1 MHYRTSIRLLV
12 VLFIFIMFI
21 IFCHYL
27 LEVSV
32 KNFVQDLFNVI
43 RFDMIKHAALIV
55 ISLENF
61 ITSVM
66 L

>member
-55 ISLENF
+55 ISWK
-61 ITSVM
+61 TS
-66 L
+66 

>member
-55 ISLENF
+55 ISLKNF